1 MESQRAVLQ
10 AILGGIAVTTGRIL
24 LLVFGVIILLVG
36 IASLFGGGAL
46 IWANSALTDD
56 EGFLTTSTV
65 QLDQDSH
72 AIVTT
77 PTDVDVSTAWLW
89 TWSNLVIFKVEG
101 SKDDPSKQIFIGIA
115 EESFLNTYLSN
126 VNYDEI
132 TEFRFYPYS
141 VEYTNHPGDSEPAAP
156 TSQTFW
162 AASAYGGGNQT
173 LKWEPETGSYSLV
186 LMNDDGSA
194 GVDLSVVF
202 GAKLPWVFGIG
213 VGLLVAGVLSLV
225 TGGLMVTFAFVAR
238 RSKASPPT

>member
-1 MESQRAVLQ
+1 
-10 AILGGIAVTTGRIL
+10 VTTGRIL
-24 LLVFGVIILLVG
+24 LLVFGVIILLGG

-46 IWANSALTDD
+46 MWANSALTDG

-65 QLDQDSH
+65 RLDQDSH
-72 AIVTT
+72 AIITT
-77 PTDVDVSTAWLW
+77 PTDIDVSAAWLW

-101 SKDDPSKQIFIGIA
+101 SNDDPSKQIFIGIA
-115 EESFLNTYLSN
+115 EESSLNAYLSD

-132 TEFRFYPYS
+132 TEFHFYPYS
-141 VEYTNHPGDSEPAAP
+141 VEYINHTGDSEPAAP

-202 GAKLPWVFGIG
+202 GAKVPWVFGIG
-213 VGLLVAGVLSLV
+213 VGLLVTGVLSLV
-225 TGGLMVTFAFVAR
+225 VGALMVIFAFATR
-238 RSKASPPT
+238 RSQASPPT